1 NFSHALNHKAAGAD
15 DAAMFV
21 GENAGRKYQRYY
33 QFRNDYSKLIEQ
45 LLNGEAVETDDPNL
59 LLAVYLTAAGQVTKI
74 PQAYKFLTLA
84 KKQIGAEKSYIV
96 GRLLT
101 YRIPTT
107 ELLKDPKIKSL
118 HHLFLEKYKGD

>member
-1 NFSHALNHKAAGAD
+1 
-15 DAAMFV
+15 MP
-21 GENAGRKYQRYY
+21 
-33 QFRNDYSKLIEQ
+33 
-45 LLNGEAVETDDPNL
+45 T
-59 LLAVYLTAAGQVTKI
+59 AGQITEL

-84 KKQIGAEKSYIV
+84 KKQIGDEKSYIV

-107 ELLKDPKIKSL
+107 ELLKDEKIKKL